1 MKTTLKRI
9 LSLVLTVLLLGG
21 SLCALATA
29 LSGTLTVTL
38 EDKDK
43 KNIEGL
49 TVHLCQIATLDDMG
63 YYPSEAFE
71 ASGISIAGIVNNPD
85 EAAANTVTEYVL
97 DTGVHTFSMVSKDG
111 KVTFANLPLGI
122 YVVFPAPKGAYTFN
136 PYIVFLPY
144 EAGGKLIY
152 ELSSAPKLEE
162 NKSDEISL
170 YVVKKW
176 DDQNNA
182 SKNRP
187 AFVTVDLLDGK
198 MVIDTVELSEK
209 NGWAHTFSSLDKA
222 GDYSLKEHSVSHY
235 EATYSG
241 DIKDGFIITNTFVG
255 EKLPQTGQY
264 WWPILLIAVAGVC
277 FVLLGFYEI
286 GEKKNGK
293 KN

>member
-21 SLCALATA
+21 SLCAFATA

-85 EAAANTVTEYVL
+85 EAAASTVMKYVL
-97 DTGVHTFSMVSKDG
+97 DTGANTFSMVSKEG
-111 KVTFANLPLGI
+111 KVTFSNLPLGI

-144 EAGGKLIY
+144 EAGGKLVF

-162 NKSDEISL
+162 NKSDELSL
-170 YVVKKW
+170 YVLKKW

-187 AFVTVDLLDGK
+187 TSVTVDLLDGK
-198 MVIDTVELSEK
+198 TVVDTATLSEQ
-209 NGWAHTFSSLDKA
+209 NGWAHTFTTPQKA
-222 GDYSLKEHSVSHY
+222 GDYSVREHSVAHY
-235 EATYSG
+235 EATYGGSVQ
-241 DIKDGFIITNTFVG
+241 DGLIITNTYVG

-264 WWPILLIAVAGVC
+264 WWPIVLIAVAGVC
-277 FVLLGFYEI
+277 FALLGFYEM

>member
-9 LSLVLTVLLLGG
+9 LSLVLTAVLLCGG
-21 SLCALATA
+21 LCAFATA

-85 EAAANTVTEYVL
+85 EAAASTVTKYVL
-97 DTGVHTFSMVSKDG
+97 DTGANTFSMVSKEG
-111 KVTFANLPLGI
+111 KVTFSNLPLGI

-144 EAGGKLIY
+144 EAGGKLVF

-162 NKSDEISL
+162 NKTDELSL

-187 AFVTVDLLDGK
+187 TAVTVDLLDGK
-198 MVIDTVELSEK
+198 TVVDTATLSEQ
-209 NGWAHTFSSLDKA
+209 NGWAHTFTSLNKT
-222 GDYSLKEHSVSHY
+222 GDYSVREHSVAHY
-235 EATYSG
+235 EATYGGSVQ
-241 DIKDGFIITNTFVG
+241 DGLIITNTYVG

-264 WWPILLIAVAGVC
+264 WWPIVLIAIAGVC
-277 FVLLGFYEI
+277 FVLLGFYEM

-293 KN
+293 KS